1 VIYILQFDRPLG
13 NTQHRAR
20 YYLGYCEPGR
30 LDQRL
35 AEHRAGIGAA
45 ITRAAVERGYS
56 LEVVASFP
64 GDRTLERRLKRRKS
78 HRRIVE
84 RWQRGT
90 LVL

>member
-1 VIYILQFDRPLG
+1 VIYILKFSDTLG
-13 NTQHRAR
+13 NVKHRAR

-30 LDQRL
+30 LNGRL

-64 GDRTLERRLKRRKS
+64 GDRTLERQLKRRKS

-90 LVL
+90 LQL